1 MLAIRARACAI
12 LFSGRRDIVLDF
24 FLSVVNSSNRMSRT
38 QVVAQKESRLV
49 LHTERLGALPL
60 INHFIQRL
68 GLEEALDK
76 YVPTDARGAVS
87 HARALGVLLRSIIV
101 EREPIYRQN
110 ETVHEFAAG
119 MFGISAEEML
129 HLCDDRLG
137 RALDR
142 LFDADRAALLTEVA
156 LAVGQRFGVKFDEFH
171 NDSTS
176 VSVCGQYRAASGR
189 TIRGRTAPAVT
200 YGFSKA
206 HRPDLKQ
213 LLFILTMTGDGHIPI
228 AFRCTDGN
236 VSDSRTHIETWN
248 TLRAVAGRAD
258 FLYVADSKLCS
269 RENMDYID
277 RAGGR
282 FVTVMPRSRL
292 EDEEFRKWIQTN
304 TPDWESVWDRPNQ
317 RHADGPRD
325 CWYVYRAP
333 LPSAEVCTVVWV
345 WSSLLTLRQE
355 ARRRRNIAAA
365 TEQLTQVRQRLG
377 GAKARLRGAAEIDL
391 QVKMILEK
399 HSVSHYLKVSRTVR
413 EEHLFRQTQRG
424 RPGPQTAYRKITKR
438 HFDITWS
445 TDDEAIAYDHKSD
458 GMYPLITNDRKLSP
472 VEVLQAHKGQ
482 PMIEKRFEQVK
493 TVHEIAPI
501 LLKDEG
507 RIEALFTIYFLALL
521 VQALIERE
529 LRLAMQRESIAE
541 LPLYPEQRE
550 CTRPTTEQILRL
562 FGLAARHSLSQ
573 DAHTV
578 QVFEVEFTDLQRQL
592 LTLLGVPERAFRLT
606 V

>member
-1 MLAIRARACAI
+1 M
-12 LFSGRRDIVLDF
+12 SG
-24 FLSVVNSSNRMSRT
+24 T
-38 QVVAQKESRLV
+38 QAAAQKDSGLV
-49 LHTERLGALPL
+49 LSTERLGPLPL
-60 INHFIQRL
+60 VNHFIQRL
-68 GLEEALDK
+68 GLEEVLDK
-76 YVPTDARGAVS
+76 YVPTDARGALS

-119 MFGISAEEML
+119 MFGISAEQMP

-156 LAVGQRFGVKFDEFH
+156 LAVGQRFGVRFDEFH

-176 VSVCGQYRAASGR
+176 VSVCGQYAAASGR
-189 TIRGRTAPAVT
+189 FIRGRTAPAIT
-200 YGFSKA
+200 YGYSKA

-213 LLFILTMTGDGHIPI
+213 LLFILTMTEDAHIPI
-228 AFRCTDGN
+228 AFRCSDGN

-248 TLRAVAGRAD
+248 TLRVLAGRAD
-258 FLYVADSKLCS
+258 FLYVADCKLCS

-282 FVTVMPRSRL
+282 FVTVMPRNRL

-304 TPDWESVWDRPNQ
+304 TPDWECVWDRPNP
-317 RHADGPRD
+317 RYADGPRD

-333 LPSAEVCTVVWV
+333 LLSAEVYAVVWV

-355 ARRRRNIAAA
+355 ARRRRNIAA
-365 TEQLTQVRQRLG
+365 TIEQLKQMRQRLA
-377 GAKARLRGAAEIDL
+377 GAKSRLRGAAEIDQ

-399 HSVSHYLKVSRTVR
+399 YSVSRYLKVSRTVR
-413 EEHLFRQTQRG
+413 EEHRFMQTQPG

-438 HFDITWS
+438 RFDIQWS
-445 TDDEAIAYDHKSD
+445 LDEQAIAYDHKSD
-458 GMYPLITNDRKLSP
+458 GMYPLMTNDRKLSSA
-472 VEVLQAHKGQ
+472 EVLQAHKGQ

-493 TVHEIAPI
+493 SVHQIAPI
-501 LLKDEG
+501 FLKNEG
-507 RIEALFTIYFLALL
+507 RIEALFTLYFLALL
-521 VQALIERE
+521 VQALIERQ
-529 LRLAMQRESIAE
+529 LRLAMQQNNIAE

-550 CTRPTTEQILRL
+550 CEHPTTEQILRL
-562 FGLAARHSLSQ
+562 FSLATRHKLSKG
-573 DAHTV
+573 AHTLHIF
-578 QVFEVEFTDLQRQL
+578 QVEFTDLQRQL
-592 LTLLGVPERAFRLT
+592 LSLLGVPEQAFS
-606 V
+606 